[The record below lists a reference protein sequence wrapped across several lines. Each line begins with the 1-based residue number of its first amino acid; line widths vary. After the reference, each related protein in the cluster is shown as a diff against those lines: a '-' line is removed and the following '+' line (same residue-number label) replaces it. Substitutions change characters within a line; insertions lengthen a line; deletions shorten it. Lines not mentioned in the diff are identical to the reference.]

1 MENHAGTSEHNCR
14 DMSCKGMYMH
24 CRGRAQF
31 SSITAF
37 ISSDVISDMRINIRE
52 EGSDKVLW
60 YKVITCRI
68 QTPQALSV
76 SV

>member
-1 MENHAGTSEHNCR
+1 MWGRLNTNCR
-14 DMSCKGMYMH
+14 DMLCKGMYLH

-68 QTPQALSV
+68 QAPQALT
-76 SV
+76 